1 MRQRSDLT
9 FKENLKNGRHGWL
22 RLTPA
27 YSAKL
32 VQNYLPDNNKD
43 ISILD
48 PFSGSGTTPL
58 FAGYEGYKCLA
69 LELNPFLVWFAEAK
83 TRNYSFEIIK
93 EAEAIGNEIIS
104 LFISDKLESVQPP
117 PIKNIER
124 WWDESA
130 LNFLC
135 SIKWGIE
142 ENKNEIEEQSIN
154 LLNFV
159 FSITMMKLSNTAHNH
174 QSLSFSESENQSDLF
189 DLKQKYVQRFKSDLN
204 FVIESANDNPEIE
217 ATIIKGDARE
227 VDSYIS
233 NKVDLVIT
241 SPPYPNRMSYIREL
255 RPYMYWN
262 NFLFEAREAGELDW
276 EAIGGTWGIATSR
289 LTDWTP
295 DKKNGFYPDYFTEIL
310 KKISDQKNKN
320 GNKMANYVARYFED
334 TYQHLLSITKLLN
347 PNSKVHY
354 VIGNSTFYGVLV
366 PVEILYKDIM
376 LNVGFRNVNIEK
388 IRKRNSKKELFEFV
402 VSADYG

>member
-32 VQNYLPDNNKD
+32 VQNYLPDND
-43 ISILD
+43 IEISILD
-48 PFSGSGTTPL
+48 PFSGTGTTPL
-58 FAGYEGYKCLA
+58 FAGYEGYKCHA
-69 LELNPFLVWFAEAK
+69 LELNPFLVWFAKAK
-83 TRNYSFEIIK
+83 TRHYSYQIIK
-93 EAEAIGNEIIS
+93 EVESIGNEIIS
-104 LFISDKLESVQPP
+104 LFISDELDAVQPP

-124 WWDESA
+124 WWDKSA
-130 LNFLC
+130 LDFLC

-142 ENKNEIEEQSIN
+142 ENKNEITNEVID
-154 LLNFV
+154 LLNV
-159 FSITMMKLSNTAHNH
+159 SFSRTMMKLSNTAHNH
-174 QSLSFSESENQSDLF
+174 QSLSFSENSNQPDLF
-189 DLKQKYVQRFKSDLN
+189 ELEQKFIERFKSDLN
-204 FVIESANDNPEIE
+204 FVVESANDNPQIE
-217 ATIIKGDARE
+217 PKIIKGDARE
-227 VDSYIS
+227 VDTYIH
-233 NKVDLVIT
+233 NKIDLVIT

-276 EAIGGTWGIATSR
+276 KAIGGTWGIATSR
-289 LTDWTP
+289 LTDWSP
-295 DKKNGFYPDYFTEIL
+295 NKKTGFYPNYFSEIL
-310 KKISDQKNKN
+310 EKIRDQKNKN

-334 TYQHLLSITKLLN
+334 TYQHFLSITKILN
-347 PNSKVHY
+347 PNSRVHY

-376 LNVGFRNVNIEK
+376 LNVGFENVKIEK

-402 VSADYG
+402 VSGDYG